1 VINLHRVRGSSM
13 TPNFYENDIVLSFR
27 YFCSLKV
34 NDVILI
40 NIPKIG
46 TVIKRIKS
54 INGKELS
61 ITGDNMEYSSEIY
74 NKKYKTNDV
83 LGKVLFKF

>member
-27 YFCSLKV
+27 YFRSLKV

-61 ITGDNMEYSSEIY
+61 ITGDNTEYSSEIY
-74 NKKYKTNDV
+74 NKKYATNDV

>member
-1 VINLHRVRGSSM
+1 M
-13 TPNFYENDIVLSFR
+13 TPNFYENDIVISFR
-27 YFCSLKV
+27 YFRSLKV

-46 TVIKRIKS
+46 TVIKRITS

>member
-1 VINLHRVRGSSM
+1 M
-13 TPNFYENDIVLSFR
+13 TPNFYENDIVLSFK
-27 YFCSLKV
+27 YFRSLKV

-40 NIPKIG
+40 NIPTIG
-46 TVIKRIKS
+46 TVIKRIKY

-61 ITGDNMEYSSEIY
+61 ITSDNLEYPSEIY

-83 LGKVLFKF
+83 LGRVFFKF

>member
-1 VINLHRVRGSSM
+1 M

-27 YFCSLKV
+27 YFRSLKV

-61 ITGDNMEYSSEIY
+61 IAGDNMEYSSEIY

>member
-1 VINLHRVRGSSM
+1 M
-13 TPNFYENDIVLSFR
+13 TPNFYENDIVISLKYFR
-27 YFCSLKV
+27 SLKV

-40 NIPKIG
+40 NIPTIG
-46 TVIKRIKS
+46 TVIKRIKY

-61 ITGDNMEYSSEIY
+61 ITSDNLEYSSEIY

>member
-1 VINLHRVRGSSM
+1 M

-27 YFCSLKV
+27 YFRSLKV

-61 ITGDNMEYSSEIY
+61 IAGDNTEYSSEIY
-74 NKKYKTNDV
+74 NKKYATNDV